1 MEKEVCGYDQVRVL
15 LASQRILR
23 WWLILQGNL
32 LWQSSADQMGLDQKG
47 SSHLLIL
54 KRALAALRGM
64 RQAAYAESYGLGQP
78 TQAGLRSGQEPIYKG
93 DHQPREP
100 V

>member
-64 RQAAYAESYGLGQP
+64 RQGC
-78 TQAGLRSGQEPIYKG
+78 IC
-93 DHQPREP
+93 
-100 V
+100 